1 MSLRFVR
8 PFIVGA
14 ILLLLL
20 IMTASPSVAASR
32 PQPATKPPSPV
43 MTLGHFTTVHVAA
56 NALLATSPNGSQA
69 HYLYADNGTS
79 PDSID
84 VWKIGSTLTHVG
96 NYPDNANNDSGIYN
110 ATSRLAVAAADKA
123 HGACLL
129 QADGENDAPPGFI
142 NSYPINSDGSLGSQ
156 VSHLQSQ
163 STSGPTGDVHVSGNT
178 AYLDNQGG
186 DFESY
191 SIGAGCV
198 LTFEHSVPQT
208 GFAVDFA
215 LLGKEL
221 FAPDCTNASFDIYK
235 LGTGGTITFL
245 NSTPAQATCPDG
257 VAAGTVTTKLGK
269 VTNVFSGQSIANPAT
284 VEGGQL
290 NKKTGSVAYLK
301 GSPATDSNGQLSL
314 AGVYDTNDGLLI
326 SGEAFSSAVGVYTIK
341 HGVPGTPGSISLM
354 AQVVLPSAGEP
365 EVLVQFHETLFVLN
379 LNGVINSC
387 TLAKTGLSACAI
399 AATVTKGSLPSGLA
413 IL

>member
-8 PFIVGA
+8 PFTVGA

-32 PQPATKPPSPV
+32 QQPATKPPSPV
-43 MTLGHFTTVHVAA
+43 MTFGHFTTVHVTA
-56 NALLATSPNGSQA
+56 NAVLPTSLGSGQA
-69 HYLYADNGTS
+69 HYLYADDGTS

-84 VWKIGSTLTHVG
+84 VWKIGTTLTHVG

-110 ATSRLAVAAADKA
+110 ATSRLAVAAMDKA

-129 QADGENDAPPGFI
+129 QADGENNTPPGFI

-156 VSHLQSQ
+156 VSHLQAQ
-163 STSGPTGDVHVSGNT
+163 NTSAPTGDVHVSGDT

-191 SIGAGCV
+191 SIGTGCV
-198 LTFEHSVPQT
+198 LAFEHSAPQT
-208 GFAVDFA
+208 GTVVDFA
-215 LLGKEL
+215 LVGKEL
-221 FAPDCTNASFDIYK
+221 FAPNCSGSFDIYK

-245 NSTPAQATCPDG
+245 KSTPSQASCPDG
-257 VAAGTVTTKLGK
+257 VAAGSVQTKTGK

-290 NKKTGSVAYLK
+290 NKKTGVVTYLT
-301 GSPATDSNGQLSL
+301 GSPASDSSGQLGL
-314 AGVYDTNDGLLI
+314 AGVYDSNDGLLI
-326 SGEAFSSAVGVYTIK
+326 SGEAFSSAVGVYTVK
-341 HGVPGTPGSISLM
+341 HGTPGTPGSISYM
-354 AQVVLPSAGEP
+354 AHVALPNAGEP
-365 EVLVQFHETLFVLN
+365 EVLVQFHATLFVLS

-387 TLAKTGLSACAI
+387 TLAKTGVSACAV
-399 AATVTKGSLPSGLA
+399 AATVTSGSLPSGLA